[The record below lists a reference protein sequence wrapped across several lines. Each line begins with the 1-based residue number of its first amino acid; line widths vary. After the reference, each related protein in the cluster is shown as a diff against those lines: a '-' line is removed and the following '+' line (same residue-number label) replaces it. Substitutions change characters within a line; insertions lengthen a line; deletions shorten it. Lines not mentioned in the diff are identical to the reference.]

1 MRSTTSSKINESSLI
16 FEESAFT
23 TKKKGGF
30 KDLSQITIF
39 AILFT
44 GKIAV
49 FGNTE
54 ATLNCGESLYPIY
67 NNYKRLLVK
76 K

>member
-1 MRSTTSSKINESSLI
+1 L
-16 FEESAFT
+16 
-23 TKKKGGF
+23 KKEHSPPNKGGF

-39 AILFT
+39 AILFKGEIT
-44 GKIAV
+44 I
-49 FGNTE
+49 FGNTG

-67 NNYKRLLVK
+67 NNYKKILVK